1 MKYDARKSEDEKRMA
16 EEKISR
22 LNTEIERVQGHLN
35 RTMRE
40 LQDEKKKFSE
50 LDVLRAQEIDRIRQ
64 QFEAIDKNDIVGK
77 IVVIVV
83 KMS

>member
-1 MKYDARKSEDEKRMA
+1 MKYEARKSDEEKRMA

-64 QFEAIDKNDIVGK
+64 QFEAIDKNDIVK
-77 IVVIVV
+77 NYW
-83 KMS
+83 

>member
-1 MKYDARKSEDEKRMA
+1 MKYEARKSEDDKRMA

-64 QFEAIDKNDIVGK
+64 QFEAIDKNELVRIL
-77 IVVIVV
+77 
-83 KMS
+83 